1 MLSNMTIRAKLFLI
15 IGLMSL
21 LALTLDAV
29 GILGI
34 KFSNSSL
41 QSVYLDRFIPTQNLT
56 EIESRQYLSRLCIVN
71 SVIFPQESTKN
82 IEIIKE
88 NSKVIDEMWDAYTH
102 SYGELTQEERKLAD
116 KFEAD
121 RKMYREQ
128 ALLPALKLI
137 EMRENANLEKLII
150 EKVRPLFSQL
160 ENDTNDLV
168 QLQKAMSNMAYESSQ
183 QTYNSILI
191 GSVLT
196 LLFGLSFCV
205 YIGIYIAR
213 HIVNA
218 LNDAKAIANA
228 IAQGDL
234 SSRIETGAVNEI
246 GEMLNAMKMM
256 QQTIIGIVEA
266 QDEIAKKHREGWIH
280 ERMDAS
286 KFPGIYKTMIQTLN
300 DMVGSHVAVKMRA
313 VEIISQY
320 AKGDFTADIENLPGD
335 KAKVS
340 NAIINMKSCLLAIN
354 NEIKSLVAASVH
366 GDFSKRSR
374 ASEFEFMFKE
384 ILLDID
390 TLVRTCESAF
400 DDTVRVT
407 EALANGDLTKKVT
420 KEYSGTFGKV
430 KDGLNSTVD
439 SLKNLISEIKETSDI
454 VASTAKEIASGNN
467 DLSHRTEQQAASL
480 EETASSMHELTSTV
494 QHNSENAKQASE
506 LADGATQTAN
516 KGVEVIDQVVNTME
530 NINQSSLRIVDIISV
545 IDDIAFQTNILAL
558 NAAVEAARAG
568 EQGKG
573 FAVVATE
580 VRNLAQR
587 AANAAGEIKRL
598 IGDSVERVSGGSR
611 QVSQAGQTMQDI
623 VDAIQKVNTIIAE
636 IASASEEQNAGIA
649 QVGQAISS
657 IDDVTQQNAALVEQ
671 VAAAAESLET
681 QTAHLASE
689 MAHFKTGD
697 GNSHSRHASKLP
709 TKSSH
714 VIKKPSPIMQNKS
727 PTPVQS
733 SGSFSASDDWE
744 EF

>member
-1 MLSNMTIRAKLFLI
+1 
-15 IGLMSL
+15 
-21 LALTLDAV
+21 
-29 GILGI
+29 
-34 KFSNSSL
+34 
-41 QSVYLDRFIPTQNLT
+41 
-56 EIESRQYLSRLCIVN
+56 
-71 SVIFPQESTKN
+71 
-82 IEIIKE
+82 
-88 NSKVIDEMWDAYTH
+88 
-102 SYGELTQEERKLAD
+102 
-116 KFEAD
+116 
-121 RKMYREQ
+121 MYREQ

>member
-71 SVIFPQESTKN
+71 SVIFPQESAKN